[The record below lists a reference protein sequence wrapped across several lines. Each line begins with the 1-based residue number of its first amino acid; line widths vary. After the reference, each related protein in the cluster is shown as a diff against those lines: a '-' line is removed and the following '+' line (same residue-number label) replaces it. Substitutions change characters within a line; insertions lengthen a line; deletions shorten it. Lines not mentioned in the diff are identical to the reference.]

1 MAKLLYSL
9 CFVLLT
15 TIVSLSA
22 FGTTL
27 TVSDSL
33 IVNEIDNQIVEHG
46 FMGKKT
52 TFTISQG
59 KHVIRLLY
67 KDVFEDLDFAEERV
81 VKSKEFIVKFTT
93 ANEQQLNLTT
103 VAINNLPKAEIFAKS
118 PDLILTDESKNK
130 VSIELVDNDEY
141 KISQQVKIAVN
152 SYASKQLRQKEQKN
166 ETKTITKVN
175 KTNKPKVASTTA
187 KIKQK
192 PINTLIQV
200 KALPMLKY
208 WWQNASDEEKEHF
221 KKHIVLHK

>member
-1 MAKLLYSL
+1 MAKLFHSL

-15 TIVSLSA
+15 SIVSLSA

-27 TVSDSL
+27 TISDNL
-33 IVNEIDNQIVEHG
+33 IVKEIDNQIVEHG
-46 FMGKKT
+46 FIGKKT
-52 TFTISQG
+52 TFAISPG
-59 KHVIRLLY
+59 KHAIRLLY

-103 VAINNLPKAEIFAKS
+103 VVISNLPQAEIFAKS
-118 PDLILTDESKNK
+118 PDLILTDEGNK
-130 VSIELVDNDEY
+130 AVSIELVDNDEY
-141 KISQQVKIAVN
+141 KISQQVNNAVN
-152 SYASKQLRQKEQKN
+152 SYASKQLRQKEQNN
-166 ETKTITKVN
+166 ETKTTSKVN
-175 KTNKPKVASTTA
+175 ETNKPKVVSTIA